1 MPPHAPTPAGPRTRA
16 RLADRGVGTRMAAT
30 LTVVCLLLTGASA
43 LALRGMAAQSQATDE
58 VTSLLRLTREVGEL
72 KFYDADISG
81 WQVAYAWDA
90 YQLGP
95 QQAVDPAASANRQGF
110 LDQSAALR
118 DELDDVHV
126 EDFTPAERAEF
137 DRMTGLWDSFF
148 AEDEK
153 VVAMF
158 REGTPAAITRAN
170 AHIVGPAYDV
180 YFALRDSTQT
190 LIDAVQERSDA
201 AARAADA
208 SAGSARRTTMAA
220 VLLALCAAAVLT
232 RLLVRSITRPLT
244 RCLETVR
251 AVADGDLTART
262 GLAGHDEV
270 GQLARALD
278 ASNEAVR
285 AAVVTFGS
293 SARALAGSSEELS
306 TVSQQIA
313 GSSERAS
320 AQADVVSAAA
330 EQVSRNVQTV
340 ATGAEEMGASIREI
354 AQNAQEAAKVAG
366 SAVEVASRTNET
378 VAKLGVS
385 SAEISTVVKV
395 ITSIAEQTNLLALNA
410 TIEAARA
417 GEAGKGFA
425 VVANEVKD
433 LAQETAKATEDIS
446 KRIEAIQADTSG
458 AVEAIGQISSV
469 IAQINDY
476 QTTIASA
483 VEEQTAT
490 TNEMSRSVGEAA
502 TGSTQIAANIT
513 GVAQAA
519 ASTTDGVGE
528 SQRAAVELARM
539 SGELTDLVGRFRV

>member
-1 MPPHAPTPAGPRTRA
+1 MSRITMIINSTSKPSRTIAVVVA
-16 RLADRGVGTRMAAT
+16 RL
-30 LTVVCLLLTGASA
+30 
-43 LALRGMAAQSQATDE
+43 
-58 VTSLLRLTREVGEL
+58 
-72 KFYDADISG
+72 
-81 WQVAYAWDA
+81 
-90 YQLGP
+90 
-95 QQAVDPAASANRQGF
+95 
-110 LDQSAALR
+110 
-118 DELDDVHV
+118 
-126 EDFTPAERAEF
+126 
-137 DRMTGLWDSFF
+137 
-148 AEDEK
+148 
-153 VVAMF
+153 
-158 REGTPAAITRAN
+158 
-170 AHIVGPAYDV
+170 
-180 YFALRDSTQT
+180 
-190 LIDAVQERSDA
+190 
-201 AARAADA
+201 
-208 SAGSARRTTMAA
+208 
-220 VLLALCAAAVLT
+220 
-232 RLLVRSITRPLT
+232 ITRPLA
-244 RCLETVR
+244 RVNEVLG
-251 AVADGDLTART
+251 AVADGDLTRT
-262 GLAGHDEV
+262 AQVDSRDEV
-270 GQLARALD
+270 GVMAG
-278 ASNEAVR
+278 NVNR
-285 AAVVTFGS
+285 AAESMRVAVETIGS

-313 GSSERAS
+313 ASADQAS
-320 AQADVVSAAA
+320 AQSNVVSAAA

-354 AQNAQEAAKVAG
+354 AQNANEAAKVAG

-446 KRIEAIQADTSG
+446 KRILAIQADTSG
-458 AVEAIGQISSV
+458 AVEAIGLISD
-469 IAQINDY
+469 IIGRIDDY

-490 TNEMSRSVGEAA
+490 TNEMSRSGAEAA
-502 TGSTQIAANIT
+502 TGSTEIAANIT

-539 SGELTDLVGRFRV
+539 SGALTELVGRFRV

>member
-1 MPPHAPTPAGPRTRA
+1 M
-16 RLADRGVGTRMAAT
+16 
-30 LTVVCLLLTGASA
+30 
-43 LALRGMAAQSQATDE
+43 
-58 VTSLLRLTREVGEL
+58 
-72 KFYDADISG
+72 ADI
-81 WQVAYAWDA
+81 
-90 YQLGP
+90 
-95 QQAVDPAASANRQGF
+95 
-110 LDQSAALR
+110 
-118 DELDDVHV
+118 
-126 EDFTPAERAEF
+126 
-137 DRMTGLWDSFF
+137 
-148 AEDEK
+148 
-153 VVAMF
+153 
-158 REGTPAAITRAN
+158 
-170 AHIVGPAYDV
+170 
-180 YFALRDSTQT
+180 
-190 LIDAVQERSDA
+190 A
-201 AARAADA
+201 AARAGNPVGRWFAD
-208 SAGSARRTTMAA
+208 RKVNTK
-220 VLLALCAAAVLT
+220 VLLAVGSMAVVAGSVGAVSISGLASVDAAATMVYEQGAVPVGLIGEIRQDTLRTRLATVNHAVSSTPAAMATYEKTIQDEDAALAAAVEEYRPYASEPEHLAEFET
-232 RLLVRSITRPLT
+232 AWAAYQQVRDEKLLPLSRSRDLAGFEEARDTESKPFTDAATEALSSLQESDLAHAEQEAAAAHTTYLGARTTVLALLVAGLVVGMGLALYVSRLITRPLG
-244 RCLETVR
+244 RVNEVLG
-251 AVADGDLTART
+251 AVADGDLTRT
-262 GLAGHDEV
+262 ASVDSRDEV
-270 GQLARALD
+270 GVMAA
-278 ASNEAVR
+278 NVNR
-285 AAVVTFGS
+285 AAESMRVAVETIGT
-293 SARALAGSSEELS
+293 SARALSGSSEELS

-313 GSSERAS
+313 ASADQAS
-320 AQADVVSAAA
+320 AQSNVVSAAA

-340 ATGAEEMGASIREI
+340 ATGAEQMGASIREI

-490 TNEMSRSVGEAA
+490 TNEMSRSVAEAA
-502 TGSTQIAANIT
+502 TGSTEIAANIT

-539 SGELTDLVGRFRV
+539 SGELSELVGRFRV